1 MFLVYIYIG
10 IYTLFWNQTVSLA
23 NKYRTRFAYSTSFSL
38 FYNWAANSYSLIRI
52 LLNYS
57 IALRELVLKWRLIH
71 YISFSQYLKI
81 SILKKKDLMRITCIE
96 SSIYIYIYLSK
107 KNLKNQSKIKTQY
120 NNNRKQIFGL

>member
-23 NKYRTRFAYSTSFSL
+23 NKYRTRFEYSTSFSL

-71 YISFSQYLKI
+71 YISFSQYPKI
-81 SILKKKDLMRITCIE
+81 SILKKKRSDENNLHWIFD
-96 SSIYIYIYLSK
+96 IYIYLSK
-107 KNLKNQSKIKTQY
+107 NLKKNQSKIKTQY